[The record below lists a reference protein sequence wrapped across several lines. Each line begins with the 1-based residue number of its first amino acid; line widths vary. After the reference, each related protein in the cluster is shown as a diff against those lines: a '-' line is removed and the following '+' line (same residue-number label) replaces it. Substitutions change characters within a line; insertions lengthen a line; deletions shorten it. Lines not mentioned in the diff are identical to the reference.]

1 RLWRE
6 PRDRV
11 PRRPLAD
18 AAATNSAGCEQG
30 LTGFQ
35 HFAEETM
42 LMKRAYASVL
52 ATIIGLIG
60 VRQAIGEN
68 LCRPEL
74 TINEV
79 EFSTMMPPTLE
90 RTWSAVVAVDA
101 SACTENSKGYFEIV
115 FTRPISSS
123 ANSSSG
129 RRLRSS
135 GKRRLRWVSAW
146 HLPQMK
152 PWSNI
157 GSKMS

>member
-1 RLWRE
+1 HHRPRLRRCGRWLDCRARHKRGVERSRRGRRLGPDRLWRE

-18 AAATNSAGCEQG
+18 AAAANSAGCEQG

-42 LMKRAYASVL
+42 PRKRAAASVL
-52 ATIIGLIG
+52 DTIIGLIG

-115 FTRPISSS
+115 F
-123 ANSSSG
+123 
-129 RRLRSS
+129 
-135 GKRRLRWVSAW
+135 K
-146 HLPQMK
+146 
-152 PWSNI
+152 
-157 GSKMS
+157 